1 MQRLSLGSEAAVAA
15 YVGRQLDN
23 FFPDGKLAQ
32 QFPLLEHAMPSALRR
47 VQHCINAVR
56 MWPHGEFDHLHSSQY
71 CQFLYYLA
79 HTVWRASGERALC
92 NKLFGLNKA
101 LNGIDLFY
109 EIEMPEVFFIG
120 HSVGIVLAKATYG
133 ERLVLYQGCTVG
145 KNHGVAP
152 VLGNEV
158 VMYPG
163 SRVLGSSV
171 LGDGTVLAQGVSV
184 MSRQIPGRCLVFSG
198 SNGELTL
205 RPSRRDLQGD
215 FFRQ

>member
-1 MQRLSLGSEAAVAA
+1 MQRLSLGTEAAVAA
-15 YVGRQLDN
+15 YVGRQLDH

-32 QFPLLEHAMPSALRR
+32 QFPLLEQAMPSALRR
-47 VQHCINAVR
+47 VQHCIDAVR
-56 MWPHGEFDHLHSSQY
+56 MWPSGEFDHLHSSQY

-79 HTVWRASGERALC
+79 HTVWKGTGDRALC

-145 KNHGVAP
+145 KNHGQAP

-158 VMYPG
+158 VMFPG
-163 SRVLGSSV
+163 SRVLGGSV
-171 LGDGTVLAQGVSV
+171 LGNGTIVAQGVSV
-184 MSRQIPGRCLVFSG
+184 VNRQIPGQCLVFSG

-205 RPSRRDLQGD
+205 RPAGRDLLGD
-215 FFRQ
+215 FFRR

>member
-1 MQRLSLGSEAAVAA
+1 MQRLSLGTDAAVTA
-15 YVGRQLDN
+15 YVGRQLDH

-32 QFPLLEHAMPSALRR
+32 QFPLLEQAMPSALRR
-47 VQHCINAVR
+47 VQHCIDAVR
-56 MWPHGEFDHLHSSQY
+56 MWPQGEFDHLHSSQY
-71 CQFLYYLA
+71 CQFLYFLA
-79 HTVWRASGERALC
+79 HTVWKGSSDRALC

-145 KNHGVAP
+145 KNHGAAP

-163 SRVLGSSV
+163 SRVLGGSV
-171 LGDGTVLAQGVSV
+171 LGNGTVLAQGVSV
-184 MSRQIPGRCLVFSG
+184 VNRQVPGQCLVFSA
-198 SNGELTL
+198 SNGDLTL
-205 RPSRRDLQGD
+205 RQSRRELVGA
-215 FFRQ
+215 FFR